1 MTGSTMKTVTLKIA
15 GMTCGHC
22 VARVQKALDATS
34 GVRAAKVDLK
44 TGTAEVQFDGAADP
58 STLIG
63 VVEAAGYAAQA
74 A

>member
-1 MTGSTMKTVTLKIA
+1 MTGSTTKTVTLKIE

-22 VARVQKALDATS
+22 VARVQKALDMAS
-34 GVRAAKVDLK
+34 GVRAAKVDLAA
-44 TGTAEVQFDGAADP
+44 GTAEVQFDGETDA

-63 VVEAAGYAAQA
+63 VVGAAGYTAQA